1 VDESAPVP
9 VILGGDG
16 QPLNSAVDV
25 AAPLSAPAILR
36 KQWGPGG
43 ATGWFSDDPKND
55 TLGRDILNDLH
66 QAYPHHRWFVRI
78 DGGIV
83 VIYNYMISGK
93 WGMVHQLNDIMHDAT
108 KRRRDVQRAA
118 GELLE
123 RANLR
128 RQANDGM
135 QGVEALE
142 IQRFGKTT
150 VKAGLPI

>member
-1 VDESAPVP
+1 MSEATPVL
-9 VILGGDG
+9 LGGDG
-16 QPLNSAVDV
+16 QPLNAV
-25 AAPLSAPAILR
+25 AAEAPTLGAPAILR
-36 KQWGPGG
+36 NQWGPGG

-83 VIYNYMISGK
+83 VVYNYLISGK
-93 WGMVHQLNDIMHDAT
+93 WGMIHKLDDIMHDAT

-123 RANLR
+123 RANIR
-128 RQANDGM
+128 RSANNGIDRP
-135 QGVEALE
+135 EALE
-142 IQRFGKTT
+142 VQKFGKAT
-150 VKAGLPI
+150 VKVGLAT

>member
-1 VDESAPVP
+1 VSEATPVL
-9 VILGGDG
+9 LGGDG
-16 QPLNSAVDV
+16 QPLNAV
-25 AAPLSAPAILR
+25 AAEAPPPGSPAILR

-43 ATGWFSDDPKND
+43 ATGWFSDDPAND

-66 QAYPHHRWFVRI
+66 QAYPHHRWWVRI

-83 VIYNYMISGK
+83 VVYNYLISGK

-123 RANLR
+123 RASLR
-128 RQANDGM
+128 RRANDGM

-150 VKAGLPI
+150 VKAGIPI

>member
-1 VDESAPVP
+1 MSEATPVL
-9 VILGGDG
+9 LGGDG
-16 QPLNSAVDV
+16 QALVTPAE
-25 AAPLSAPAILR
+25 PIGAPAILR
-36 KQWGPGG
+36 NQWGPGG

-83 VIYNYMISGK
+83 VVYNYLISGK
-93 WGMVHQLNDIMHDAT
+93 WGMIHKLDDIMHDAT

-123 RANLR
+123 RANIR
-128 RQANDGM
+128 RSANNGIDRP
-135 QGVEALE
+135 EALE
-142 IQRFGKTT
+142 VQKFGKAT
-150 VKAGLPI
+150 VKVGLAT